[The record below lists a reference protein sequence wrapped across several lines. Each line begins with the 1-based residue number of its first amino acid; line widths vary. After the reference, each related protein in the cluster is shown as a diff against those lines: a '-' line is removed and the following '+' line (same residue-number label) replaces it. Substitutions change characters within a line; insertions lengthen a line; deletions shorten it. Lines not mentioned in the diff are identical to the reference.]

1 MEFCNFYKKLAP
13 VPSRFCN
20 GLYCSILLGNP
31 SFSWFLPLTFSR
43 AYAPLTTYRESRAA
57 RWKKRPLFHNKMDLF
72 KVCNALSV
80 VSCFISSL
88 ALTLSARRITTEDV
102 KGKEN
107 SRNLEIFKAVES
119 STQSV

>member
-1 MEFCNFYKKLAP
+1 MDNIIHGFSKK
-13 VPSRFCN
+13 S
-20 GLYCSILLGNP
+20 GSSTILLGNP

-43 AYAPLTTYRESRAA
+43 ASVPLTTYRESRAA
-57 RWKKRPLFHNKMDLF
+57 RWKKDRYFTKMDLF

-88 ALTLSARRITTEDV
+88 ALTLSARGITTEDE

-107 SRNLEIFKAVES
+107 SRNLKIFKAVES
-119 STQSV
+119 SIQSV